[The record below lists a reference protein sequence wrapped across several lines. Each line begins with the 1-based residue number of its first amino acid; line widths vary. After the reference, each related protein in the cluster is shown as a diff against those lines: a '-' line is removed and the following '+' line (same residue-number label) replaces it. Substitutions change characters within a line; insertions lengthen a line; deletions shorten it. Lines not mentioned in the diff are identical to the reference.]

1 MGKRPSVIDALDIEP
16 APSAQPSV
24 TAAEVLDLKAAAKK
38 AAKSRDVQHTSI
50 YIPRAAYERLRE
62 IAFHERRKIHDLI
75 MEGVDSVIA
84 DRGHTERTNSKT
96 KVS

>member
-1 MGKRPSVIDALDIEP
+1 MGKRPSIVDKLDLDP
-16 APSAQPSV
+16 APSAQVAAPS
-24 TAAEVLDLKAAAKK
+24 AEVLDLKTAAKK

-84 DRGHTERTNSKT
+84 ERGHTERTSSKT
-96 KVS
+96 KAS